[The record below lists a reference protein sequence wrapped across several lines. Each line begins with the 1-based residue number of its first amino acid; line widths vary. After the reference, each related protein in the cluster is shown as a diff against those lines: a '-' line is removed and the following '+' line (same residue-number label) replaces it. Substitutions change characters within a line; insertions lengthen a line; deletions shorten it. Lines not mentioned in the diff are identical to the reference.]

1 MFSILFRKGLLN
13 KTHDAFPKVK
23 FIEENTKESAM
34 ATSKIS
40 PSLSRKRSIAG
51 RKGALARWG
60 KTKSR
65 KTTTARSRSRAR

>member
-1 MFSILFRKGLLN
+1 
-13 KTHDAFPKVK
+13 
-23 FIEENTKESAM
+23 M